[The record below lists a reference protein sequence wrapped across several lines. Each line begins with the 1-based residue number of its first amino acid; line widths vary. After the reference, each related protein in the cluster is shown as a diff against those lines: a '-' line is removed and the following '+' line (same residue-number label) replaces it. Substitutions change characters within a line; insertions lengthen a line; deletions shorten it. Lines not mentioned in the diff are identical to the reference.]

1 MPRVNLELPGVE
13 VRFEDLHIETEAYAE
28 TGRQL
33 PSLFNAVRSAV
44 EVSTAHWEA
53 CAPLFCH
60 HPVLKTLCNMMS
72 NL

>member
-44 EVSTAHWEA
+44 EVRAAHWA
-53 CAPLFCH
+53 TRASLDIVMPILQH
-60 HPVLKTLCNMMS
+60 
-72 NL
+72 